1 MRSHSGDVPP
11 GTPRILDRARGPSL
25 PRAYPGVVSPPAERP
40 VPAWLRWW
48 EDLHI
53 VVQVAIVLPVAILV
67 LWAVHIYLLNQ
78 PVGRGFAYGVFWGAL
93 ATAAI
98 VGASRSEKAR
108 RGR

>member
-1 MRSHSGDVPP
+1 MSPVPQ
-11 GTPRILDRARGPSL
+11 
-25 PRAYPGVVSPPAERP
+25 RP

-53 VVQVAIVLPVAILV
+53 VVQVAVMLPLSIVV
-67 LWAVHIYLLNQ
+67 LWLAHVLVLNQ
-78 PVGRGFAYGVFWGAL
+78 PVGRGLTYGVFWGAL

>member
-1 MRSHSGDVPP
+1 MSSAPQ
-11 GTPRILDRARGPSL
+11 
-25 PRAYPGVVSPPAERP
+25 RP
-40 VPAWLRWW
+40 VPPLLRRW

-53 VVQVAIVLPVAILV
+53 LVQIAIVLPATILL
-67 LWAVHIYLLNQ
+67 LWAAHVLLLNQ
-78 PVGRGFAYGVFWGAL
+78 PLGRGLAYGVFWGAL

>member
-1 MRSHSGDVPP
+1 M
-11 GTPRILDRARGPSL
+11 
-25 PRAYPGVVSPPAERP
+25 SPPPTRP
-40 VPAWLRWW
+40 VPPWLRWW

-53 VVQVAIVLPVAILV
+53 LVQVAVVLPVTVVV
-67 LWAVHIYLLNQ
+67 LWLAHVFLLNQ
-78 PVGRGFAYGVFWGAL
+78 PVGRGLAYGAFWGAL

>member
-1 MRSHSGDVPP
+1 MF
-11 GTPRILDRARGPSL
+11 
-25 PRAYPGVVSPPAERP
+25 PRAYPGRVSPPPTRP
-40 VPAWLRWW
+40 VPPWLRWW

-53 VVQVAIVLPVAILV
+53 LVQVAVVLPVTVVV
-67 LWAVHIYLLNQ
+67 LWIAHVVLLNQ
-78 PVGRGFAYGVFWGAL
+78 PVGRGLAYGVFWGAL

>member
-1 MRSHSGDVPP
+1 MSSAPQ
-11 GTPRILDRARGPSL
+11 
-25 PRAYPGVVSPPAERP
+25 RP
-40 VPAWLRWW
+40 VPPLLRWW

-53 VVQVAIVLPVAILV
+53 LVQIAIVLPASVLL
-67 LWAVHIYLLNQ
+67 LWAAHVLLLNQ
-78 PVGRGFAYGVFWGAL
+78 PLGRGLAYGVFWGAL

>member
-1 MRSHSGDVPP
+1 MP
-11 GTPRILDRARGPSL
+11 G
-25 PRAYPGVVSPPAERP
+25 
-40 VPAWLRWW
+40 WLRWW

-53 VVQVAIVLPVAILV
+53 ATQVAVLFPVATLV
-67 LWAVHIYLLNQ
+67 LWVVHIALLNQ
-78 PVGRGFAYGVFWGAL
+78 PVGRGLAYGVFWGFL

>member
-1 MRSHSGDVPP
+1 MS
-11 GTPRILDRARGPSL
+11 
-25 PRAYPGVVSPPAERP
+25 SPPQRP
-40 VPAWLRWW
+40 VPPLLRWW

-53 VVQVAIVLPVAILV
+53 LVQAAIVLPVAVLV
-67 LWAVHIYLLNQ
+67 LWFVHVTLLNQ
-78 PVGRGFAYGVFWGAL
+78 PVGRGLAYGVFWGVL